1 MCKSKELGV
10 GMNEKDEKDYFEIC
24 KVDKKVLELERE
36 ITTLLKSV
44 EDKRKALREKKI
56 WV

>member
-1 MCKSKELGV
+1 
-10 GMNEKDEKDYFEIC
+10 MNEKDEKDYFEIC